1 MQYIQFTSSL
11 HEFYM
16 IYSLNYMILH
26 NFTLHGVCNCFTWSL
41 HVFYMKFYITLH
53 ENSIY
58 YMFCTAYL
66 ECTFLLH
73 VFHIV
78 YMYYQHILHEYYMY
92 YMSITWIV
100 HISFW
105 LQKND
110 PSRFGSQPAW
120 SIFTR
125 TLALGHLR
133 GWLLHFILYW
143 E

>member
-1 MQYIQFTSSL
+1 MQYIQLTSSL

-26 NFTLHGVCNCFTWSL
+26 D
-41 HVFYMKFYITLH
+41 FYITCCLQLLSMIITCFLH
-53 ENSIY
+53 ENLHNITWS
-58 YMFCTAYL
+58 FN
-66 ECTFLLH
+66 LLH
-73 VFHIV
+73 VLHCISRMNIFYIV
-78 YMYYQHILHEYYMY
+78 YMHYQHILHDYYMY
-92 YMSITWIV
+92 YMIITWIF

-105 LQKND
+105 LQKDD
-110 PSRFGSQPAW
+110 PSLFCSQLAW

-125 TLALGHLR
+125 TLALGHLH